1 MEFQLDAPNGNFPF
15 LVSSDN
21 YNAIILPKTYD
32 GDWEKTFIG
41 TGPWKRSAFRPG
53 EGVSYVPNR
62 EYWDKARIPIS
73 DESEVRFYSN
83 EQSEVFGLLGNEVDV
98 LVQFSVAGGKALL
111 TDPDIRTIELRAS
124 AHRQVHLNNSTEQ
137 FKDKRTRQ
145 AMALLVNRRD
155 LVDGLLDT
163 KSDFGNDSPFAPVF
177 PSTAKE
183 VAQRQQDVRKAKELL
198 AAAGQEDGF
207 QVQLAGWN
215 GFEMPDLAQLIQQ
228 NVRQAGI
235 TINLN
240 ITDSTTLLRRRDV
253 RQLALARLGDGHH
266 RVRAPRRAERA
277 ARRAAALEGDLE
289 RRALQEPAVRQPRQ
303 GLHGRRRPRRP
314 AALREADPGAAARR
328 EPDPLHL
335 LLLLPHGRE
344 ERHRQHR
351 GDGDGP
357 LRPEPRRAGEVVV
370 ARFIGKRILLSLIT
384 LFLLSLIV
392 FIGAQVLPGDVGRSI
407 LGPLADQRAVDALNE
422 RLGANEPLIS
432 QYFDWIGGLLT
443 GDMGTSLAFR
453 RPISDVLGDALV
465 NSLKLAII
473 AFIIVVPLSIL
484 GGVYAALNEGSKRD
498 RFISLG
504 GLSATAVPDFVWAV
518 LLILV
523 FSLLLPIFPA
533 TATAPPG
540 SNFFDQ
546 VYYLILPACCL
557 VFVLFG
563 YIARMARAGTTEALD
578 ADYTRTAIIKGLPRR
593 TVVRGHVLRN
603 SLLPT
608 IAVVATQAGYLLGGL
623 LVIETIFNYQGI
635 GQALYRAATQK
646 DFPLLETG
654 VLVVGV
660 VYLVATL
667 IADIAYSI
675 LNPRVRLG
683 G

>member
-1 MEFQLDAPNGNFPF
+1 
-15 LVSSDN
+15 V
-21 YNAIILPKTYD
+21 T
-32 GDWEKTFIG
+32 
-41 TGPWKRSAFRPG
+41 
-53 EGVSYVPNR
+53 
-62 EYWDKARIPIS
+62 
-73 DESEVRFYSN
+73 
-83 EQSEVFGLLGNEVDV
+83 
-98 LVQFSVAGGKALL
+98 
-111 TDPDIRTIELRAS
+111 
-124 AHRQVHLNNSTEQ
+124 
-137 FKDKRTRQ
+137 
-145 AMALLVNRRD
+145 
-155 LVDGLLDT
+155 
-163 KSDFGNDSPFAPVF
+163 
-177 PSTAKE
+177 
-183 VAQRQQDVRKAKELL
+183 
-198 AAAGQEDGF
+198 
-207 QVQLAGWN
+207 
-215 GFEMPDLAQLIQQ
+215 
-228 NVRQAGI
+228 
-235 TINLN
+235 
-240 ITDSTTLLRRRDV
+240 
-253 RQLALARLGDGHH
+253 
-266 RVRAPRRAERA
+266 
-277 ARRAAALEGDLE
+277 
-289 RRALQEPAVRQPRQ
+289 
-303 GLHGRRRPRRP
+303 
-314 AALREADPGAAARR
+314 
-328 EPDPLHL
+328 
-335 LLLLPHGRE
+335 
-344 ERHRQHR
+344 
-351 GDGDGP
+351 
-357 LRPEPRRAGEVVV
+357 
-370 ARFIGKRILLSLIT
+370 RFIGKRILLSLIT
-384 LFLLSLIV
+384 LFLLSVIV

-407 LGPLADQRAVDALNE
+407 LGPLADQRAVDALNA
-422 RLGANEPLIS
+422 RLGADEPLIQ

-443 GDMGTSLAFR
+443 GDMGNSLAFR
-453 RPISDVLGDALV
+453 RPVSDVLGDALV

-473 AFIIVVPLSIL
+473 AFVIVVPLSIF

-683 G
+683 GEQ